1 MQDQMNFI
9 RRGWKPLPLLNK
21 IEGWSYRVFGGIA
34 PKFLSN
40 IFEFKG
46 NLKKAGIKIYPETYV
61 TLMFMSAVLTIPV
74 TVVALIL
81 LYLTKMIFLV
91 FLVPMPVFVMLVF
104 MITPSMKASERASSL
119 EREIPFTAAY
129 ITVMATGGISPYM
142 SVKRLCNVDLMP
154 ATRREAREIMRDVE
168 IFGVDPLSALEDS
181 AKNHP
186 LDTYRDF
193 MAGYASTVITGGDIS
208 HFLESKTHDIF
219 KQRSMRIKA
228 AAERLGTLLE
238 SFVIVMVLMSLCF
251 YILFSVDAIY
261 STGVGMYSTMLL
273 YTYVFAPM
281 LSIVFI
287 YLAHDMQPKSP
298 VTEYRPY
305 KVAAISSAGAA
316 VLFLLLTGFG
326 GFVQIPVFDAIRS
339 IVDLPTALAVS
350 LFIATMPAAIVHTR
364 LAKKKSEVE
373 KGIASFLRDLTEI
386 RKTGMA
392 PERCIENLSKRNYGE
407 FTKDLERISSQ
418 LSWGIPLRQVF
429 TDFIKRT
436 KSWLSQLV
444 IFLLVEGI
452 DVGGGTIE
460 MIESLTRFNN
470 MTQEV
475 EKEKRMNSRPFLLIP
490 YFAAI
495 MLVSTTLLTLIFVTK
510 TSSMATEGVGGSSID
525 ISGLSTVFSV
535 SVMVHVFMIGLVAGK
550 ISEESIAAGFKHSAL
565 LVIITLLASVLVPQM
580 VTL

>member
-1 MQDQMNFI
+1 M
-9 RRGWKPLPLLNK
+9 PLLSNL
-21 IEGWSYRVFGGIA
+21 EGWSYRLFSNIA
-34 PKFLSN
+34 PKFLGT

-46 NLKKAGIKIYPETYV
+46 NLKRAGMKIYPETYV
-61 TLMFMSAVLTIPV
+61 TLMFLCAVLTIPV
-74 TVVALIL
+74 SVVALIL
-81 LYLTKMIFLV
+81 LYFLKLVFLV
-91 FLVPMPVFVMLVF
+91 FLVPMPFYIMIVF
-104 MITPSMKASERASSL
+104 MITPSMKAGERASSL
-119 EREIPFTAAY
+119 EREIPFAAAY

-142 SVKRLCNVDLMP
+142 SVKRLCNVQLMP
-154 ATRREAREIMRDVE
+154 AMRREAREIMRDVE
-168 IFGVDPLSALEDS
+168 IFGIDPLSALEDS

-208 HFLESKTHDIF
+208 HFLEAKTHDIF
-219 KQRSMRIKA
+219 KQRSLRIKA

-261 STGVGMYSTMLL
+261 STGVGMYSTMIL

-281 LSIVFI
+281 LSLVFI

-298 VTEYRPY
+298 ITEWRPY
-305 KVAAISSAGAA
+305 KVAGISTIFAA
-316 VLFLLLTGFG
+316 VLFFLLTGFAG
-326 GFVQIPVFDAIRS
+326 LLQVPVFDAIRS
-339 IVDLPTALAVS
+339 VIDLPTALAIC
-350 LFIATMPAAIVHTR
+350 LFIATMPAAIVYSR
-364 LAKKKSEVE
+364 LAKKKSDVE

-392 PERCIENLSKRNYGE
+392 PERCIENLSKREYGE
-407 FTKDLERISSQ
+407 FSKDLKTISSQ

-429 TDFIKRT
+429 MNFIKRT

-452 DVGGGTIE
+452 DVGGGTIA

-475 EKEKRMNSRPFLLIP
+475 EREKRSQSKPFLLIP

-510 TSSMATEGVGGSSID
+510 TSTMATESVGGSRID
-525 ISGLSTVFSV
+525 IAGLSMTFSI

-565 LVIITLLASVLVPQM
+565 LVVITLLASVVVPKLV
-580 VTL
+580 TF

>member
-1 MQDQMNFI
+1 
-9 RRGWKPLPLLNK
+9 LPLVNSL
-21 IEGWSYRVFGGIA
+21 EAWSYRIFGGIA

-40 IFEFKG
+40 VFEFKG
-46 NLKKAGIKIYPETYV
+46 NLKKAGMKIYPETYV
-61 TLMFMSAVLTIPV
+61 TMMFFTALLTVPI
-74 TVVALIL
+74 TLIALVL
-81 LYLTKMIFLV
+81 LYFYKLVFLV
-91 FLVPMPVFVMLVF
+91 FLVPIPVFIMIVF
-104 MITPSMKASERASSL
+104 MITPSMKAGERASSL
-119 EREIPFTAAY
+119 EREMPFAAAY

-142 SVKRLCNVDLMP
+142 SIKRLSKVDLMP

-186 LDTYRDF
+186 LDIYRDF
-193 MAGYASTVITGGDIS
+193 IAGYASTVITGGDIS
-208 HFLESKTHDIF
+208 HFLEAKTHDIF
-219 KQRSMRIKA
+219 KARSLRIKA

-238 SFVIVMVLMSLCF
+238 SFVIVMVLMSLVF
-251 YILFSVDAIY
+251 YIMFSVDAIY
-261 STGVGMYSTMLL
+261 STGVAMYSSMIL

-281 LSIVFI
+281 LSLVFI

-298 VTEYRPY
+298 MTEWRPY
-305 KVAAISSAGAA
+305 KVAALSSVFAGL
-316 VLFLLLTGFG
+316 LFLLLTGLG
-326 GFVQIPVFDAIRS
+326 GFVQVPILNS
-339 IVDLPTALAVS
+339 IKSVVDLPTALAVS
-350 LFIATMPAAIVHTR
+350 LFVATMPGAIIYSR
-364 LAKKKSEVE
+364 MARKKADVE

-392 PERCIENLSKRNYGE
+392 PEKCIENLAKRNYGE
-407 FTKDLERISSQ
+407 FSKDLERISSQ

-429 TDFIKRT
+429 MNFIRGT

-452 DVGGGTIE
+452 DVGGGTIA

-475 EKEKRMNSRPFLLIP
+475 EKEKKMNSRPFLLIP

-495 MLVSTTLLTLIFVTK
+495 MLIATTLLVLIFVGK
-510 TSSMATEGVGGSSID
+510 TASMAAESASNSSVD
-525 ISGLSTVFSV
+525 IAGTSLMFSV

-565 LVIITLLASVLVPQM
+565 LVILTLLASVLIPKM
-580 VTL
+580 VSL